1 MLRKLVLCAVVALVP
16 GLAFAA
22 ATGTNGAASNDTHVT
37 GAEVK
42 TDAAVKADVKDSA
55 VKADVKSD
63 DAAKTKAVHHRD
75 GHKAG
80 AKVKTDT
87 KAGTENSSKL

>member
-1 MLRKLVLCAVVALVP
+1 MMRKLVLCAVVALVP
-16 GLAFAA
+16 GFALAA
-22 ATGTNGAASNDTHVT
+22 APGTNGAAPNDTHVT
-37 GAEVK
+37 GTETK
-42 TDAAVKADVKDSA
+42 TDAVVKSDAKDSA

-63 DAAKTKAVHHRD
+63 TVKAKAVHHRA

-80 AKVKTDT
+80 AKAKTDN